1 MKKGQTHVVLIVT
14 IIYTY
19 AMYGQGRVLVLIK
32 GYPIGQILIPGRDE
46 GHMLR
51 STHPQFIPGTNQ
63 LIICSNDIEM
73 GGGSMLYG

>member
-1 MKKGQTHVVLIVT
+1 
-14 IIYTY
+14 
-19 AMYGQGRVLVLIK
+19 
-32 GYPIGQILIPGRDE
+32 RDE

-73 GGGSMLYG
+73 GGGSMLYTVNGFAKGHQSFQFQ